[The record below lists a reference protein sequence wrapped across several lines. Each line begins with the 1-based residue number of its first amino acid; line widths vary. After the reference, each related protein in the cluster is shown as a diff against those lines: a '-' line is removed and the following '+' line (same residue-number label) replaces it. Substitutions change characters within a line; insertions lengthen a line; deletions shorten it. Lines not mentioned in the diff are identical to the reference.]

1 MVNTGK
7 AAEFLAASV
16 MQSRQADRWEV
27 VFAGVHRI
35 DLVAFSGPHVVRVQV
50 KSTLAPRKATKWAT
64 AKYEFLV
71 CSLVNGARRKLTKA
85 DCDVVSLVAL
95 DVRRCHFMPV
105 SKCTKIHWRIP
116 PEEFTLENQERTLRE
131 VFEKYERRSD

>member
-1 MVNTGK
+1 MNTGK

-27 VFAGVHRI
+27 VFAGVRRI

-50 KSTLAPRKATKWAT
+50 KSTLAPRKATKRALT
-64 AKYEFLV
+64 RYEFLV
-71 CSLVNGARRKLTKA
+71 YSLSAGARCKLTKA
-85 DCDVVSLVAL
+85 DCDIVALVAL
-95 DVRRCHFMPV
+95 DIRLCQFMPV
-105 SKCTKIHWRIP
+105 EKCTKIHWRIP
-116 PEEFTLENQERTLRE
+116 PEEFTVENQERTLRE

>member
-1 MVNTGK
+1 MNTGK

-27 VFAGVHRI
+27 VFAGVRRI

-50 KSTLAPRKATKWAT
+50 KSTLAPRKATKRALT
-64 AKYEFLV
+64 RYEFLV
-71 CSLVNGARRKLTKA
+71 YSLSAGARCKLTKA
-85 DCDVVSLVAL
+85 DCDIVALVAL
-95 DVRRCHFMPV
+95 DIRLCQFMPV
-105 SKCTKIHWRIP
+105 EKCTKIHSRTP
-116 PEEFTLENQERTLRE
+116 PAEFTVANQERTLRE

>member
-1 MVNTGK
+1 MNTGK

-16 MQSRQADRWEV
+16 MQSRRADRWEV

-50 KSTLAPRKATKWAT
+50 KSTLAPRKSTKRAT

-71 CSLVNGARRKLTKA
+71 CSFIAGARRKLTKA
-85 DCDVVSLVAL
+85 DCDVVALVAL
-95 DVRRCHFMPV
+95 DVRLCHFMPV
-105 SKCTKIHWRIP
+105 EKCTRIHWRVP
-116 PEEFTLENQERTLRE
+116 PKEFTVENQERTLRE